1 MRMREPHVKVVLGLK
16 EVRSR
21 FNNTPIYLHAFLL
34 LSLQQLLNLDIGEL
48 PKISAPPDSAVGYQ
62 KPGSV
67 APNNWAPT
75 KEISLPWRWNRMGFW
90 SERAISMVEG
100 DAGGLGW
107 ASDKPGSVLSSTSFA
122 SSSSSVS
129 SGTTSSR
136 YKTELCR
143 TFTERGTCK
152 YGSKC
157 QFAHGH
163 EELRGINRHPK
174 YKTELC
180 RTFHSIGFCPYG
192 IRCHF
197 VHNNEDDAH
206 VRPRQSSVP
215 AAPTQRPPLLKQSFS
230 FAGFPSTPPLLDSP
244 FSQSSFLG
252 MPSTSPPS
260 SGTISDLLATAFPEF
275 LPSHDSG
282 CSGSES
288 ATSPSYSSP
297 GVPDQSFCVSLG
309 TRSLSLTSLSDHEG
323 RCSSSASSLSG
334 SDSSSAHDSAA
345 KRLPIFSQLS
355 VPDAF
360 CSEGSSGFFL

>member
-1 MRMREPHVKVVLGLK
+1 
-16 EVRSR
+16 
-21 FNNTPIYLHAFLL
+21 
-34 LSLQQLLNLDIGEL
+34 
-48 PKISAPPDSAVGYQ
+48 
-62 KPGSV
+62 
-67 APNNWAPT
+67 
-75 KEISLPWRWNRMGFW
+75 MGFW

-100 DAGGLGW
+100 DTGGLGW
-107 ASDKPGSVLSSTSFA
+107 ASDKPGSMLSATSFTSST
-122 SSSSSVS
+122 SSVS
-129 SGTTSSR
+129 SSTTSSR

-157 QFAHGH
+157 QFAHGAD
-163 EELRGINRHPK
+163 ELRGINRHPK

-197 VHNNEDDAH
+197 VHNNDDDAH
-206 VRPRQSSVP
+206 LRPQQPS
-215 AAPTQRPPLLKQSFS
+215 APTSTQRPPLLKQSFS
-230 FAGFPSTPPLLDSP
+230 FAGFPSNPPLLDSP

-252 MPSTSPPS
+252 MPSTSSPS
-260 SGTISDLLATAFPEF
+260 SGSISDLLAMAFPEF
-275 LPSHDSG
+275 LPSHDSV
-282 CSGSES
+282 CSSGEP
-288 ATSPSYSSP
+288 AASPSEMAP
-297 GVPDQSFCVSLG
+297 GVPDQSFSVSLG

-355 VPDAF
+355 VPDGF
-360 CSEGSSGFFL
+360 CSEGSSSFFL